1 MSYGMPGMEY
11 YPDVTDAPPTGGY
24 DLPTVQA
31 GMFGGT
37 GIRASGSYSGSFD
50 VGTAIVIFAVL
61 WFGAVGALHL
71 ISNAAD
77 KV

>member
-1 MSYGMPGMEY
+1 MSYSMPGMEY
-11 YPDVTDAPPTGGY
+11 YPQVIDAPTGGA
-24 DLPTVQA
+24 DVPTA
-31 GMFGGT
+31 PGSLFGGS

-50 VGTAIVIFAVL
+50 VGTAIIIWAVL

-71 ISNAAD
+71 LSNAAD